1 MRIVRERERVR
12 DESYTG
18 NMWRSLSSNI
28 RVQLPGLLTRDNKLS
43 RTADTTNKRERGNEM
58 NKECNCDNLDQDVSG
73 YTCYKC
79 YEKGK

>member
-1 MRIVRERERVR
+1 MTIVRERERVR

-43 RTADTTNKRERGNEM
+43 RTADTTNAREGENEM
-58 NKECNCDNLDQDVSG
+58 KVRTYIEFEFDNVKILNWN
-73 YTCYKC
+73 
-79 YEKGK
+79 